1 MAWMT
6 KDLALDLL
14 AILIDAGQS
23 AFDRIKIEPDGDWP
37 PAISQQ
43 PADAPAKQ
51 QAPADTPEEPADT
64 PEEPKQDT
72 PPAAEPQQP
81 AEPTPDGDALLVE
94 AKNLLQGIVASGGR
108 EWVTGKL
115 LPKFG
120 VAKLSDVPADKL
132 PELIK
137 EAKKKQQEA
146 GQ

>member
-14 AILIDAGQS
+14 AILIGATEDA
-23 AFDRIKIEPDGDWP
+23 FNTIKNAPDGDWP
-37 PAISQQ
+37 PAV
-43 PADAPAKQ
+43 DAPAEESAKEPTAQ
-51 QAPADTPEEPADT
+51 QAPATT

-72 PPAAEPQQP
+72 PPAAEQKQETP
-81 AEPTPDGDALLVE
+81 APNAREKLVE

-115 LPKFG
+115 LPQFG

-137 EAKKKQQEA
+137 EAEQKKQEMDQ
-146 GQ
+146 

>member
-23 AFDRIKIEPDGDWP
+23 AFDRIKNAPDGDWP
-37 PAISQQ
+37 PAVSQQ
-43 PADAPAKQ
+43 PADAPEKQ
-51 QAPADTPEEPADT
+51 QAPADT

-72 PPAAEPQQP
+72 PPTPPQQP

-108 EWVTGKL
+108 EWVTGTL
-115 LPKFG
+115 LPQFG

-137 EAKKKQQEA
+137 EAEKKKQEA
-146 GQ
+146 DQ

>member
-14 AILIDAGQS
+14 AILIGATQNAYDT
-23 AFDRIKIEPDGDWP
+23 IKNAPDGDWP
-37 PAISQQ
+37 PAVAQ
-43 PADAPAKQ
+43 PADEPAKQ
-51 QAPADTPEEPADT
+51 QAPADATSAAES
-64 PEEPKQDT
+64 PKQDT
-72 PPAAEPQQP
+72 PPAAPQQETP
-81 AEPTPDGDALLVE
+81 APDADALLVE

-108 EWVTGKL
+108 EWVTGTL

-132 PELIK
+132 PALI
-137 EAKKKQQEA
+137 ETAKQKQQEA

>member
-14 AILIDAGQS
+14 AILIGATQN
-23 AFDRIKIEPDGDWP
+23 AFNTIKNAPDGDWP
-37 PAISQQ
+37 PAVAQ

-51 QAPADTPEEPADT
+51 APADT

-72 PPAAEPQQP
+72 PPAAPQQETP
-81 AEPTPDGDALLVE
+81 APNADEKLVE

-108 EWVTGKL
+108 EWVTGTL

-120 VAKLSDVPADKL
+120 VSKLSDVPADKL
-132 PELIK
+132 PQLI
-137 EAKKKQQEA
+137 ETAKQKQQEA

>member
-14 AILIDAGQS
+14 AILIGATEN
-23 AFDRIKIEPDGDWP
+23 AFNTIKNAPDGDWP
-37 PAISQQ
+37 PAVAQS
-43 PADAPAKQ
+43 ADAPER
-51 QAPADTPEEPADT
+51 QAPSDT

-72 PPAAEPQQP
+72 PPTPPTQP

-108 EWVTGKL
+108 EWVTGTL
-115 LPKFG
+115 LPQFG

-132 PELIK
+132 PQLI
-137 EAKKKQQEA
+137 ETAKQKQQEA